1 MWFKNEILYSGSH
14 DLGLLSLYT
23 FWGECVYFFKLS
35 YRTLM
40 AEPFEASFRYR
51 HSSYNAVLLYR
62 GIPSNAVFSKPK
74 TALKFYLT
82 QFFHKIRKTFAKE
95 KFSDSIF
102 LKCNKSLSKHLNPSS
117 HYIFTVIYSCLLER
131 QLFWLKLSDWINSS
145 SPFLYRIFCSKSGLW
160 K

>member
-1 MWFKNEILYSGSH
+1 MAVWAEQHAHHTWFVPLTNQDGNRYTTGTPPIMCFSYIALF
-14 DLGLLSLYT
+14 LSNT
-23 FWGECVYFFKLS
+23 F
-35 YRTLM
+35 
-40 AEPFEASFRYR
+40 
-51 HSSYNAVLLYR
+51 
-62 GIPSNAVFSKPK
+62 FSKPK
-74 TALKFYLT
+74 TTLNFYLT
-82 QFFHKIRKTFAKE
+82 RFFHKIRKTFAKE

-145 SPFLYRIFCSKSGLW
+145 YPFLYRIFCSKSGLW